1 MTVLL
6 LGGTAEARQLAGR
19 LTAEGV
25 PVVTSLAGDV
35 ADLRLPPGAVR
46 IGGFGGAA
54 GMAAYLREQNV
65 RAVVDATHPFA
76 AQITANAAA
85 ACREAGV
92 PLLRL
97 SRPSWAERPDA
108 DSWHWVDSLGEAKK
122 VAESFGERIFL
133 AIGRQNLAEFT
144 EWTDRYVLARVV
156 DPPDFEVPSS
166 WEVLRTRG
174 PFTLADELELLRDRR
189 IDLLI
194 TKDSGGAT
202 DAKLDAAAELGVAVV
217 AVRRPSEPSGVPM
230 VTGVEDAV
238 RWVAEQ
244 AGDCS

>member
-1 MTVLL
+1 MSVLL
-6 LGGTAEARQLAGR
+6 LGGTAEARQLAE
-19 LTAEGV
+19 LLMDEGV
-25 PVVTSLAGDV
+25 PAVTSLAGDV

-65 RAVVDATHPFA
+65 RVVVDATHPFA

-85 ACREAGV
+85 ACREVGV

-108 DSWHWVDSLGEAKK
+108 DSWHWVDSLAEAKK
-122 VAESFGERIFL
+122 VAESSSERVFL
-133 AIGRQNLAEFT
+133 AIGRQNLAEFA

-156 DPPDFEVPSS
+156 DLPDFEVPSS
-166 WEVLRTRG
+166 WEVLRARG
-174 PFTLADELELLRDRR
+174 PFALTDELELLRDRR
-189 IDLLI
+189 IDLLV

-202 DAKLDAAAELGVAVV
+202 DAKLDAAAELEVTVV
-217 AVRRPSEPSGVPM
+217 VVRRPSPPE
-230 VTGVEDAV
+230 GVEMIGSVTEALAWV
-238 RWVAEQ
+238 RAR
-244 AGDCS
+244 